1 MNNLHIS
8 KIDSIDFS
16 HVNQNNENEQKDNIK
31 DYFCLI
37 NEINDS
43 INNNISQSVLEL
55 VNCFICFSPAN
66 EPLTCPKCNNFACKK
81 CLEAYFGKEKEKKC
95 PLCKKEIQLSELEKN
110 NIVEEIENI
119 LNKNDEKMNKVK
131 ELASIIEEK
140 KKSWENQIN
149 NISVLVDKIIK
160 FQDNIL
166 NYKKEY
172 DSFIIE
178 CQNLIEKTFDEF
190 NIKIEFMLNSLL
202 SYNNIADDSIKKYND
217 IYENNQKNLYHN
229 NNIKSLINE
238 ILYLE
243 KKHFNNKTYKETE
256 VFLNTTVKLVPSI
269 NIYNIKWANFQK
281 QDFNINSTMT
291 HIGNHFKLGN
301 FKVRYELTEGYKAFC
316 NFDFTL
322 DDSYKKKMC
331 FIISQMLT
339 YKNSNKQNLIIMK
352 LNGSLGNYYNYACEI
367 TCEEL
372 LNNENEV
379 QIKTEALIFTI

>member
-1 MNNLHIS
+1 
-8 KIDSIDFS
+8 
-16 HVNQNNENEQKDNIK
+16 
-31 DYFCLI
+31 
-37 NEINDS
+37 
-43 INNNISQSVLEL
+43 
-55 VNCFICFSPAN
+55 
-66 EPLTCPKCNNFACKK
+66 
-81 CLEAYFGKEKEKKC
+81 
-95 PLCKKEIQLSELEKN
+95 
-110 NIVEEIENI
+110 
-119 LNKNDEKMNKVK
+119 MNKVK

-352 LNGSLGNYYNYACEI
+352 LNGSLGNYYNYACGI

-379 QIKTEALIFTI
+379 QIKTESLIFTI